1 LVALAVALAVVYV
14 VVDFALDRPS
24 SNSATLA
31 STASNVGSLTIVTLA
46 DGQLAPN
53 AVYRISPDPFTGGG
67 NYTIHDGDVGR
78 DASSTGGIITIEG
91 MSDGTFSVIQV
102 TGPDGKPREIIPR
115 IVTIDNSSSESVTFG
130 AIPAAGSGNES
141 SATIENIESVI
152 YAAKFECGTIRGD
165 EGPLRPGHY
174 DTDIGIFN
182 KQGFPVG
189 ITWSAAAHENEASNA
204 LLKTLAS
211 QTSTSI
217 VCDDIGKVL
226 GAGEGFV
233 EGFVLIEVPLDPR
246 LRSSISGASSVLL
259 GSSQDT
265 IDVLDVQTFYTANA
279 LEELP
284 HSVLVDKISFVIHG
298 NTTIGG
304 IPDSMIDKILD
315 VTIPSTIGDVSQTEE
330 RVRSYLARQYN
341 MTVQQAE
348 GIVIEIKSI
357 DVGVGTMIDDH
368 AISLSKVRPQAIYT
382 RS

>member
-1 LVALAVALAVVYV
+1 
-14 VVDFALDRPS
+14 
-24 SNSATLA
+24 
-31 STASNVGSLTIVTLA
+31 
-46 DGQLAPN
+46 
-53 AVYRISPDPFTGGG
+53 
-67 NYTIHDGDVGR
+67 
-78 DASSTGGIITIEG
+78 
-91 MSDGTFSVIQV
+91 
-102 TGPDGKPREIIPR
+102 
-115 IVTIDNSSSESVTFG
+115 
-130 AIPAAGSGNES
+130 
-141 SATIENIESVI
+141 
-152 YAAKFECGTIRGD
+152 
-165 EGPLRPGHY
+165 
-174 DTDIGIFN
+174 
-182 KQGFPVG
+182 
-189 ITWSAAAHENEASNA
+189 
-204 LLKTLAS
+204 LKTLAS

-217 VCDDIGKVL
+217 VCADIRKVL